1 MYTEAPE
8 DHFNHD
14 LQQYLANEHGEGLGC
29 SIPSAI
35 QYRCAASTEQVRSCH
50 VAKTEQNWHNT

>member
-29 SIPSAI
+29 SIPTAI

-50 VAKTEQNWHNT
+50 VAKTEQN